1 MLAALVNYPA
11 FQIPSVMR
19 KMLLFTVVIFVACQ
33 LSAQK
38 SFKRNTAYFEMA
50 GNGLVLSLNYERQIT
65 NKPGLGFHAGVALAD
80 DKPAFPLGV
89 KYLFDLGRERSFLEV
104 GAGVTLAEQDMWEPN
119 YNQPAKTD
127 PYKAG
132 FIPSV
137 GYRYN
142 APKGFMWR
150 INYTPVFNKYRTELL
165 FFGVSL
171 GWRI

>member
-1 MLAALVNYPA
+1 
-11 FQIPSVMR
+11 MR
-19 KMLLFTVVIFVACQ
+19 KILLFTVAIFAACQ
-33 LSAQK
+33 LPAQK
-38 SFKRNTAYFEMA
+38 SFKRNTFYFEIG
-50 GNGLVLSLNYERQIT
+50 GNGLVLSLNYEKQIT

-89 KYLFDLGRERSFLEV
+89 KYLFDLGKQRSFLEV
-104 GAGVTLAEQDMWEPN
+104 GAGVTLAEQDMWEEN
-119 YNQPAKTD
+119 LNQAKAD

-150 INYTPVFNKYRTELL
+150 INYTPVFNKYRTEL
-165 FFGVSL
+165 FYFGLSI

>member
-1 MLAALVNYPA
+1 
-11 FQIPSVMR
+11 MR
-19 KMLLFTVVIFVACQ
+19 KILFFSVAIFAACQ
-33 LSAQK
+33 LPAQK
-38 SFKRNTAYFEMA
+38 SFKRNAFYFEML
-50 GNGLVLSLNYERQIT
+50 GNGLVLSLNYERQIS
-65 NKPGLGFHAGVALAD
+65 NKPGLGFHGGVALAG
-80 DKPAFPLGV
+80 DKPAFPLGA
-89 KYLFDLGRERSFLEV
+89 KYLFDLGKQRSFLEV
-104 GAGVTLAEQDMWEPN
+104 GAGVTFAEQDMWETN
-119 YNQPAKTD
+119 YNQSETN

-165 FFGVSL
+165 FFGVSV

>member
-1 MLAALVNYPA
+1 
-11 FQIPSVMR
+11 MR
-19 KMLLFTVVIFVACQ
+19 KIFFFVAAIFAACQ
-33 LSAQK
+33 LPAQK
-38 SFKRNTAYFEMA
+38 SFKRNTIYFEIG

-65 NKPGLGFHAGVALAD
+65 SKPGLGLHAGVALSG
-80 DKPAFPLGV
+80 DKPAFPLGA
-89 KYLFDLGRERSFLEV
+89 KYLFDLGKQRSFLEV
-104 GAGVTLAEQDMWEPN
+104 GAGVTFAEQDMWEEN
-119 YNQPAKTD
+119 LNQVTSN

-150 INYTPVFNKYRTELL
+150 INYTPFFNKYRTELL
-165 FFGVSL
+165 FFGVSV

>member
-1 MLAALVNYPA
+1 
-11 FQIPSVMR
+11 MR
-19 KMLLFTVVIFVACQ
+19 KILLCITAIFGACQ
-33 LSAQK
+33 LPAQK
-38 SFKRNTAYFEMA
+38 PFKQNTVYLEMA
-50 GNGLVLSLNYERQIT
+50 GNGLVLSLNYERQISG
-65 NKPGLGFHAGVALAD
+65 KPGLGLHAGVGLAD
-80 DKPAFPLGV
+80 NKPSFPVGV

-104 GAGVTLAEQDMWEPN
+104 GAGVTLAEQDMWETN
-119 YNQPAKTD
+119 YNQSKPD

-137 GYRYN
+137 GYTYK

-165 FFGVSL
+165 YFGLSI

>member
-1 MLAALVNYPA
+1 
-11 FQIPSVMR
+11 MR
-19 KMLLFTVVIFVACQ
+19 KIFLCIAAILAVCQ

-38 SFKRNTAYFEMA
+38 SFKRNTAYFEML
-50 GNGLVLSLNYERQIT
+50 GNGLVLSLSYERQLS
-65 NKPGLGFHAGVALAD
+65 NKPGFGLHAGVGLAGE
-80 DKPAFPLGV
+80 KPSFPVGV

-104 GAGVTLAEQDMWEPN
+104 GAGVTLAEQDMWEEN
-119 YNQPAKTD
+119 LNQPKAD

-137 GYRYN
+137 GYRHH

-150 INYTPVFNKYRTELL
+150 VNYTPVFNKYRNEL
-165 FFGVSL
+165 FYFGVSL